1 MKAYANAVSVELFVN
16 GESRGAGRNTD
27 GRLPTVFVWENVQ
40 LEQGRENSVTIRAE
54 YSDGSTLEDHA
65 SWFGE

>member
-1 MKAYANAVSVELFVN
+1 
-16 GESRGAGRNTD
+16 
-27 GRLPTVFVWENVQ
+27 VFGWENVQ
-40 LEQGRENSVTIRAE
+40 LEQGSENSVTIRAE